1 MICTPSHSPRVFRWG
16 AYTAAF
22 VVVLWGAAV
31 AGEMPPTE
39 LKLSDGDATVTFAV
53 PGHCTVQNGPGT
65 VEAVC
70 DPDASAPAEASQLA
84 SSVAAL
90 YFEVTLE
97 QTREAGGASTVALAQ
112 NYAFADF
119 QKELPGAVCGE
130 ERVSRIR
137 IESPQRQAENGR
149 IVYSAIVTCPEVRF
163 LGLGPRRAVVR
174 YSFGENV
181 RLTTMARALSEDFER
196 SKPMIDAFHASV
208 ALQPERKP

>member
-1 MICTPSHSPRVFRWG
+1 MTCKALYSGRVFRRCGLAG
-16 AYTAAF
+16 ALAVLLSVTAI
-22 VVVLWGAAV
+22 AAEISLIELRLSEGDV
-31 AGEMPPTE
+31 A
-39 LKLSDGDATVTFAV
+39 VTFAI
-53 PGHCTVQNGPGT
+53 PAHCIVQNGPGT
-65 VEAVC
+65 AEAIC
-70 DPDASAPAEASQLA
+70 DPDASAPTEASQVA

-90 YFEVTLE
+90 YFEVTLD
-97 QTREAGGASTVALAQ
+97 QARDAGGASAVSLAQ
-112 NYAFADF
+112 SYAFADF

-137 IESPQRQAENGR
+137 IENPQRQMENGR

-174 YSFGENV
+174 YIFSNAT
-181 RLTTMARALSEDFER
+181 RLTTIARALTEDFER